1 MPLAK
6 NVINSLQEMKL
17 QLTNKDVAL
26 VLLILVLLV
35 TTAFLVW
42 LLFGE
47 AALVAIPIFSTI
59 LTLVVILDLYRRLS
73 DQQKEQQQQRQQDYQ
88 QIEALFSLFFTLR
101 PDLPLPNM
109 RGWAASPD
117 FLKTVIELVLVEKPA
132 LIVEAGSGVSTVLIA
147 YCLKRLGK
155 GKVISLDHDFKFADT
170 TQNLLASHG
179 LSEIATVVYAPLKEF
194 EINGRKW
201 LWYDKNRL
209 KLDQTIDF
217 FVIDGPPQSV
227 QKLARY
233 PALPLLFQ
241 HLSDKAVLVLDD
253 GYREDEREIVALWQ
267 REFNDISCEIID
279 AEKGAYL
286 IRT

>member
-1 MPLAK
+1 
-6 NVINSLQEMKL
+6 MKL

-26 VLLILVLLV
+26 VLLILVVLV
-35 TTAFLVW
+35 TAAFLIW

-47 AALVAIPIFSTI
+47 AALVAIPILSTI
-59 LTLVVILDLYRRLS
+59 LTLVVILDLYRRFS

-88 QIEALFSLFFTLR
+88 QIESLFSLFFTLR

-117 FLKTVIELVLVEKPA
+117 FLKTVIELVLIEQPA
-132 LIVEAGSGVSTVLIA
+132 LILEAGSGVSTLLIA

-155 GKVISLDHDFKFADT
+155 GRVISLDHDFKFAAIS
-170 TQNLLASHG
+170 QNLLASHG

-194 EINGRKW
+194 EINGQKW
-201 LWYDKNRL
+201 LWYDKSRL
-209 KLDQTIDF
+209 ELDQTIDF

-233 PALPLLFQ
+233 PALPLLFN
-241 HLSDKAVLVLDD
+241 HLSDKAILLLDD

>member
-1 MPLAK
+1 MLLAK

-26 VLLILVLLV
+26 VLLILLLLV
-35 TTAFLVW
+35 TAAFLVW

-47 AALVAIPIFSTI
+47 AALVAIPILSTI
-59 LTLVVILDLYRRLS
+59 LTLVVILDLYRRFS
-73 DQQKEQQQQRQQDYQ
+73 NQQKEQQQHRQQDYQ

-117 FLKTVIELVLVEKPA
+117 FLKTVIELVLVEQPA
-132 LIVEAGSGVSTVLIA
+132 LIVEAGSGVSTLLIA
-147 YCLKRLGK
+147 YCLKRLDK
-155 GKVISLDHDFKFADT
+155 GKVISLDHDFKFAAI

-179 LSEIATVVYAPLKEF
+179 LSEIATVLYAPLKEF
-194 EINGRKW
+194 EIDGRKW
-201 LWYDKNRL
+201 LWYDKSRL
-209 KLDQTIDF
+209 ELDQTIDLL
-217 FVIDGPPQSV
+217 VIDGPPQSV

-286 IRT
+286 IRV